1 MSAVLAIGATS
12 LRRFF
17 RDRSNFFFVLVL
29 PMLLVVAIGLQ
40 FGDAGSAGQVV
51 LVGSGPLADEMA
63 SELEA
68 EDLVV
73 ERLADAD
80 GAREVVARGRAD
92 AAILVDAVD
101 ETRWAA
107 GEPVQ
112 VMVIPGSQA
121 NGQASVATIRSVL
134 GTLSNHRSAID
145 ALTDEGAERGA
156 AQRALAKAGGVGPTV
171 KVSIVGQDLGEEF
184 SGLGEFDLGA
194 AQQLSLFMFLTAL
207 TGSAL
212 LIQSRE
218 LGVTRRE
225 LSAPVTAG
233 QVIGGEVLS
242 RFVISLAQGLYLV
255 VGTAVLFGVNWGTPL
270 ATGLVVAAFAGVS
283 ASAAMVLG
291 SAMDNANAAGGL
303 GIGLGLVVAAL
314 GGSMLPLEL
323 FPSGLLAVSAFT
335 PHRWAYE
342 AYSEIQRRGGGV
354 VDVLPQL
361 GVLVGMTALLLP
373 LGAWLLRRSL
383 SRAM

>member
-171 KVSIVGQDLGEEF
+171 KVSIVGQDLGE
-184 SGLGEFDLGA
+184 
-194 AQQLSLFMFLTAL
+194 
-207 TGSAL
+207 
-212 LIQSRE
+212 
-218 LGVTRRE
+218 
-225 LSAPVTAG
+225 
-233 QVIGGEVLS
+233 
-242 RFVISLAQGLYLV
+242 
-255 VGTAVLFGVNWGTPL
+255 
-270 ATGLVVAAFAGVS
+270 
-283 ASAAMVLG
+283 
-291 SAMDNANAAGGL
+291 
-303 GIGLGLVVAAL
+303 
-314 GGSMLPLEL
+314 
-323 FPSGLLAVSAFT
+323 
-335 PHRWAYE
+335 
-342 AYSEIQRRGGGV
+342 
-354 VDVLPQL
+354 
-361 GVLVGMTALLLP
+361 
-373 LGAWLLRRSL
+373 
-383 SRAM
+383 

>member
-255 VGTAVLFGVNWGTPL
+255 VGTAVLFGVNWGNPL